1 MNTHF
6 SRFRLRSVAA
16 VVASALAATAAWAV
30 EPFTVRDIRIEGLQR
45 VEPGTVFASMP
56 LRVGETYTDDRGS
69 AAIRALF
76 DLGLFK
82 DVRIDV
88 SGNVLVV
95 IVEERPTIASVD
107 FSGTKEF
114 EKEALQKALREIGLA
129 DGRPY
134 DKALADRAEQEL
146 KRQYIT
152 RSLYNVDVVTT
163 VTPIERNR
171 VNLTFTV
178 TEGESARIKDIRVVG
193 NQAFSESTLLGLFDQ
208 DTGGWLAWY
217 TKSNQ
222 YSRTKLNADLE
233 QLRSYYITRGYME
246 FRIDSTQVAISPDR
260 QDLSITVN
268 ITEGPKYVVSGVK
281 LEGNYLGREEEFKS
295 LVTIK
300 PGEAYNGDQVT
311 ETTKAFSDYFSSFG
325 YAFAKVQAKP
335 EIDRQNNRVTLV
347 LQAEPVRRVYVRKV
361 NVAGNNKTRDE
372 VIRREFRQYEASWY
386 DGDRIKLS
394 RERVDRLGYFK
405 EVNVETQEVP
415 GSPDQV
421 DLTVQVEEKPTGTLQ
436 LGAGFSSA
444 EKVSLNFGITQEN
457 VFGSG
462 NYLGL
467 QVNTSKFNRTI
478 SLTTTD
484 PYFTKDGI
492 SRTLSVFHQRTTP
505 YYSQD
510 GDYTLTSEGGSIRF
524 GVPFSEIDTVFFGA
538 GVERYKFET
547 GASSLLNAADIYDL
561 LNQPTT
567 ANYYRYIY
575 ARSVPGAYL
584 NYFGCSR
591 GGSNGAYLN
600 AVSNSYALS
609 CSQDSVWGIPL
620 TVGWARDDRDSA
632 LVPTRGRLQRA
643 NLEVG
648 VGGDFKYVK
657 TSYQYQQFIP
667 LSKQYTLALN
677 ADIGAAKAYGGKEFP
692 IFKNFYAGGLG
703 SVRGFEQNSLG
714 PRDSITQAALGG
726 TKKAVFNIELSTPF
740 PGAGNDRTLRL
751 YTFLDAGNVFGD
763 KSCAVANP
771 FIGLPGE
778 TAEQCERRYKAER
791 KFRASAGIGISWISP
806 LGPLRLS
813 YAVPIRQQKEVTN
826 PDNPFYPL
834 IPADRVQRV
843 QFQIGTSF

>member
-30 EPFTVRDIRIEGLQR
+30 EPFTVRDIRVEGLQR
-45 VEPGTVFASMP
+45 VEPGTIFASIP
-56 LRVGETYTDDRGS
+56 LRVGDTYTDDRGS

-129 DGRPY
+129 DGRPF

-178 TEGESARIKDIRVVG
+178 TEGEPARIKDIRVVG

-233 QLRSYYITRGYME
+233 TLRSYYITRGYME

-281 LEGNYLGREEEFKS
+281 LEGNYLGREDEFKS

-300 PGEAYNGDQVT
+300 PGEPYNGDEVT
-311 ETTKAFSDYFSSFG
+311 ETTKAFSDYFASFG
-325 YAFAKVQAKP
+325 YAFAKVQSKP

-444 EKVSLNFGITQEN
+444 DKISLNFGITQEN

-462 NYLGL
+462 NYLGF
-467 QVNTSKFNRTI
+467 QVNTSKYNRTI

-492 SRTLSVFHQRTTP
+492 SRTFSVFHQRTTP

-510 GDYTLTSEGGSIRF
+510 GDYTLTSEGGSVRF
-524 GVPFSEIDTVFFGA
+524 GVPFSEVDTVFFGA

-547 GASSLLNAADIYDL
+547 GASSLLNAADLYDL
-561 LNQPTT
+561 LGNPTY

-575 ARSVPGAYL
+575 LRSVPNAYL
-584 NYFGCSR
+584 NYFGCER
-591 GGSNGAYLN
+591 GTNL
-600 AVSNSYALS
+600 ALR
-609 CSQDSVWGIPL
+609 CDRDSVWGIPL
-620 TVGWARDDRDSA
+620 TVGWARDSRDSA

-648 VGGDFKYVK
+648 VGGDFNYLKS
-657 TSYQYQQFIP
+657 SYQFQQFIP
-667 LSKQYTLALN
+667 LSKQYTLAFN
-677 ADIGAAKAYGGKEFP
+677 ADLGAAKAFGGKDFP

-714 PRDSITQAALGG
+714 PRDTITQAALGG

-751 YTFLDAGNVFGD
+751 YTFLDAGNVFADRVSGQTD
-763 KSCAVANP
+763 
-771 FIGLPGE
+771 
-778 TAEQCERRYKAER
+778 EQYKAQ
-791 KFRASAGIGISWISP
+791 KKIRASAGIGISWVSP
-806 LGPLRLS
+806 LGPLRLA
-813 YAVPIRQQKEVTN
+813 YAFPIRQQREVLDPNN
-826 PDNPFYPL
+826 PYVPL
-834 IPADRVQRV
+834 IPGDRIQRV